1 MPVGYIPKFYEA
13 WTAGRRWERQ
23 KYGLE
28 ESDESEESTEVTTEQ
43 LSSKS
48 HTSDVMEA
56 FLQHIQDVDEGGK
69 DELVTGDK
77 KDEEEY
83 ASVCN
88 KTSSL
93 DRPVLDHLDYY
104 DKVEVGEEEEKGMEE
119 VEEETSTFDFMGLSQ
134 GDSDKSLSKWIM
146 GYCGEQSDVL
156 DAHTTKTDDWLDQYD
171 NDESQEVLTNVDYLD
186 SDDATEKF
194 LHPSDEAMLGA

>member
-1 MPVGYIPKFYEA
+1 
-13 WTAGRRWERQ
+13 
-23 KYGLE
+23 
-28 ESDESEESTEVTTEQ
+28 
-43 LSSKS
+43 
-48 HTSDVMEA
+48 MEA